1 MLLKNATIITM
12 DDSNPVIYNGYIATK
27 GNQITLVSGQLT
39 ERETAY
45 GEVIDAKGKIV
56 MPGLCNAHSHVAMT
70 LLRGYAEGYALQD
83 WLFTK
88 IFPIEDQLEP
98 EDIYWGTMLGIAE
111 MMRTG
116 TTLVNDCYYFMD
128 RAIAAYAE
136 TGFNANISRGLMN
149 DQIQEDYSDDYRLN
163 EMIALFQ
170 SYNGKYDDR
179 IRVECFPHAI
189 YTCSPQYFRYIAKV
203 ADQYGIPV
211 ASHISENETENRECI
226 EKYGKTPVQ
235 VYAESGLFD
244 RPVNIAHGVWLT
256 DEDLKIV
263 RASGSTVTHNP
274 TSNLKLGSGIANIQK
289 YSSMGIPI
297 ALGTDGC
304 SSNNNLN
311 LFEEMH
317 LAALL
322 LAGTNDPSL
331 VKPFEILKYAT
342 VNGAKAMKRERKGIL
357 KEGYDADFIMVN
369 NEEPYYYPHHD
380 PVNNILY
387 TAQGTDVCLTV
398 IGGKTVYRNGEY
410 QSLDI
415 EKVKAEIMQ
424 RKARLFQSQ

>member
-12 DDSNPVIYNGYIATK
+12 DESNPVLYHGYIGTRDK
-27 GNQITLVSGQLT
+27 KIVLVSEHLE

-70 LLRGYAEGYALQD
+70 LLRGYAEGYSLQD

-111 MMRTG
+111 MVRTG

-128 RAIAAYAE
+128 RAAAAYSE

-149 DQIQEDYSDDYRLN
+149 DQLKEDYSDDYRLK
-163 EMIALFQ
+163 EMIELFE
-170 SYNGKYDDR
+170 SYNGKYDDQ

-203 ADQYGIPV
+203 ADKYGIPV
-211 ASHISENETENRECI
+211 TSHISENETENRECL

-235 VYAESGLFD
+235 VYQESGLLN
-244 RPVNIAHGVWLT
+244 RPVNIAHGVWMT
-256 DEDLKIV
+256 DDDLEIV
-263 RASGSTVTHNP
+263 RSSGSTVTHNP
-274 TSNLKLGSGIANIQK
+274 ASNLKLGSGIANILK
-289 YSSMGIPI
+289 YSNMGINI

-311 LFEEMH
+311 LFEEMN

-322 LAGTNDPSL
+322 LAGTNEPSL
-331 VKPFEILKYAT
+331 VKPFEILKFAT
-342 VNGAKAMKRERKGIL
+342 VNGAKAMNRTTKGIL

-369 NEEPYYYPHHD
+369 NTEPYYYPQHD

-387 TAQGTDVCLTV
+387 TAQGPDVCLTV
-398 IGGKTVYRNGEY
+398 IGGRTVYQDGEY
-410 QSLDI
+410 KSLDI
-415 EKVKAEIMQ
+415 EKVKAEIM
-424 RKARLFQSQ
+424 RIKARLFE

>member
-1 MLLKNATIITM
+1 
-12 DDSNPVIYNGYIATK
+12 
-27 GNQITLVSGQLT
+27 
-39 ERETAY
+39 
-45 GEVIDAKGKIV
+45 
-56 MPGLCNAHSHVAMT
+56 MPKEESSC
-70 LLRGYAEGYALQD
+70 RGYAEGYSLQE
-83 WLFTK
+83 WLFQK
-88 IFPIEDQLEP
+88 IFPIEDQLEA

-111 MMRTG
+111 MVRTG

-149 DQIQEDYSDDYRLN
+149 DQLKEDYSDDYRLN
-163 EMIALFQ
+163 EMVELFQ
-170 SYNGKYDDR
+170 TYNGKYDDL

-189 YTCSPQYFRYIAKV
+189 YTCSPEYFRYIAKV
-203 ADQYGIPV
+203 AEKYGIPV
-211 ASHISENETENRECI
+211 TSHISENQTENRECI
-226 EKYGKTPVQ
+226 EKYGKTPTRIYQ
-235 VYAESGLFD
+235 ESGLFNH
-244 RPVNIAHGVWLT
+244 PVNIAHGVWLT

-263 RASGSTVTHNP
+263 KESGSTVTHNP
-274 TSNLKLGSGIANIQK
+274 ASNLKLGSGIADILK
-289 YSSMGIPI
+289 YKNMGIRI

-331 VKPFEILKYAT
+331 VQPLEILKFAT
-342 VNGAKAMKRERKGIL
+342 VNGAKAMRRETKGCL
-357 KEGYDADFIMVN
+357 KEGYDADFIMVDN
-369 NEEPYYYPHHD
+369 TEPYYYPHHD

-398 IGGKTVYRNGEY
+398 INGRVVYRDGEY
-410 QSLDI
+410 KSLDI
-415 EKVKAEIMQ
+415 EKIKAEIMKI
-424 RKARLFQSQ
+424 KARLFH